1 MQGQVL
7 LLRLCIIKLA
17 IVVLVLML
25 DAIGVRTMST
35 KHRFVVLGSRRNM
48 SFSRFRVGGH
58 GGTVSSRCA
67 VMCLS
72 RGYEMPSSWSGSHG
86 MINVRRYWVNPDDLS
101 VVRWMIMKHDLFVV
115 VDVMW

>member
-17 IVVLVLML
+17 IVVLVLVL
-25 DAIGVRTMST
+25 DAIGVTTMST
-35 KHRFVVLGSRRNM
+35 KHLFVVLRSRGNM
-48 SFSRFRVGGH
+48 GLSRCRVGGR
-58 GGTVSSRCA
+58 GSTVSCRCA

-72 RGYEMPSSWSGSHG
+72 RRHEMPSSWSGSRG
-86 MINVRRYWVNPDDLS
+86 MINVRRYWVYPDDLS
-101 VVRWMIMKHDLFVV
+101 VVRWMIMKHNLFVV